1 MTISHHFYPKCYHIN
16 MYAMSIHNI
25 IQELQIQTENTQH
38 FLQFLTLLLCIIKSM
53 NENKSN
59 EKTLSL
65 RLQRYFHINHVPLK
79 SSFQFYIPF
88 IDLHLITFREYFM
101 NIIPD
106 NKISEFLIH
115 FDPLYNNLMHDFQNL
130 NSTSSLST
138 EQELISP

>member
-1 MTISHHFYPKCYHIN
+1 MTISHHFYPKCYLIN
-16 MYAMSIHNI
+16 MDAMSIHNI
-25 IQELQIQTENTQH
+25 IQDLQIQTENSQH

-53 NENKSN
+53 NENKSD

-101 NIIPD
+101 NIIPENKVSKFFIHYD
-106 NKISEFLIH
+106 N
-115 FDPLYNNLMHDFQNL
+115 LYNSLMQEFQNL
-130 NSTSSLST
+130 NSSKEESCF
-138 EQELISP
+138 